1 MFTCETKQERYRHL
15 NKHKKEHSSGSFGS
29 RYFVLM
35 VVDVSGAEVVVNW
48 TLSIHEQYKSLFMFL
63 FLFGFDFVSQ
73 LSF

>member
-35 VVDVSGAEVVVNW
+35 VVDVSGAEVVVN
-48 TLSIHEQYKSLFMFL
+48 
-63 FLFGFDFVSQ
+63 
-73 LSF
+73 